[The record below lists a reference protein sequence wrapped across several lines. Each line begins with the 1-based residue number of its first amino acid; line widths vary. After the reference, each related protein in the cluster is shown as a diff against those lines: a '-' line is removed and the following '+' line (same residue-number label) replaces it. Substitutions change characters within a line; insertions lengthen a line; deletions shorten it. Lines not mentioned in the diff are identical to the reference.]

1 MYSATF
7 RAMAIATAI
16 SCSVLTIFGATQHPV
31 DPLGSHSVNE
41 LDIRRATPGDA
52 AAIREIYNYE
62 VENETSTFDL
72 VPRTLEVQ
80 QAWIMERSGAFAVV
94 VATLNGQ
101 VVGFGALSEYRDRAA
116 YSTSVEDSIYVSR
129 AHGRQGIGKAIL
141 THLLNEADASGFH
154 TVMARIGAASVASR
168 ALHEACGFTLVGIER
183 EVGRKFGRWLDVAL
197 MQCILH
203 ERKRI

>member
-1 MYSATF
+1 M
-7 RAMAIATAI
+7 
-16 SCSVLTIFGATQHPV
+16 
-31 DPLGSHSVNE
+31 NE
-41 LDIRRATPGDA
+41 LRIRRATLDDA
-52 AAIREIYNYE
+52 AAIRAIYNFE

-72 VPRTLEVQ
+72 VSRTLEVQ

-94 VATLNGQ
+94 VATLDEQ

-129 AHGRQGIGKAIL
+129 DHGRKGIGRAIL
-141 THLLNEADASGFH
+141 EYLLSEAETSGFH
-154 TVMARIGAASVASR
+154 TVMARVGAAGIGSR

-183 EVGRKFGRWLDVAL
+183 EIGRKFGRWLDVAL

-203 ERKRI
+203 ERIKN

>member
-1 MYSATF
+1 MSSVTFIASAT
-7 RAMAIATAI
+7 ALTN
-16 SCSVLTIFGATQHPV
+16 SLPVLMIFGATRCPV
-31 DPLGSHSVNE
+31 NPLSSLSVNE
-41 LDIRRATPGDA
+41 PKIRRATLEDA

-94 VATLNGQ
+94 VATFNEH

-129 AHGRQGIGKAIL
+129 DHSRKGIGRALL
-141 THLLNEADASGFH
+141 THLLDEADASGFH
-154 TVMARIGAASVASR
+154 TVMARIGASGIGSR
-168 ALHEACGFTLVGIER
+168 ALHESCGFALVGIER
-183 EVGRKFGRWLDVAL
+183 EIGRKFGRWLDVAL

-203 ERKRI
+203 ERKQN

>member
-1 MYSATF
+1 MSSVTF
-7 RAMAIATAI
+7 GTSVSTPVI
-16 SCSVLTIFGATQHPV
+16 SCLVLKIFQYLAN
-31 DPLGSHSVNE
+31 PLGSDLVNE
-41 LDIRRATPGDA
+41 LRIRRATLDDA
-52 AAIREIYNYE
+52 AAIRAIYNFE

-94 VATLNGQ
+94 VATLDEQ

-129 AHGRQGIGKAIL
+129 DHGRKGIGRAIL
-141 THLLNEADASGFH
+141 EYLLSEAETSGFH
-154 TVMARIGAASVASR
+154 TVMARVGAAGIGSR

-183 EVGRKFGRWLDVAL
+183 EIGRKFGRWLDVAL

-203 ERKRI
+203 ERIKN

>member
-1 MYSATF
+1 MDKL
-7 RAMAIATAI
+7 
-16 SCSVLTIFGATQHPV
+16 C
-31 DPLGSHSVNE
+31 
-41 LDIRRATPGDA
+41 IRRATLDDA
-52 AAIREIYNYE
+52 AAIREIYNFE

-80 QAWIMERSGAFAVV
+80 QAWIMERSGAFAVI
-94 VATLNGQ
+94 VATLNEQ

-129 AHGRQGIGKAIL
+129 EHSRKGIGRAL
-141 THLLNEADASGFH
+141 LGHLLDVADASGFH
-154 TVMARIGAASVASR
+154 TVMARIGTAGVASR

-183 EVGRKFGRWLDVAL
+183 EIGRKFGRWLNVAL

-203 ERKRI
+203 ERKRN